1 MKIYVLNRKERAK
14 RPLSIELFII
24 HLREGTEA
32 LPLLVYLIIRADNI
46 RPYIER
52 YLILREGTETL
63 PYNER
68 YWYFVEAIHELPVK
82 LCKIADIAGFAETVK
97 DFGCV
102 NTLC

>member
-1 MKIYVLNRKERAK
+1 MKIYVRREKERAK

-24 HLREGTEA
+24 R
-32 LPLLVYLIIRADNI
+32 
-46 RPYIER
+46 
-52 YLILREGTETL
+52 LREGTETL

-102 NTLC
+102 NTLS